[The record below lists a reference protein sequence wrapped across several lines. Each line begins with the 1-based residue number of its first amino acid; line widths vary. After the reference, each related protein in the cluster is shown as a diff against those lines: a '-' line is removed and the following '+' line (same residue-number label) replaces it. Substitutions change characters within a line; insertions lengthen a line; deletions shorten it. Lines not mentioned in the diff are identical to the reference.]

1 MFKFVSVPAG
11 LLACLISTTA
21 VAGPQ
26 VGLRDGKIEG
36 VTENGVSRYLGIPYA
51 LPPVGPLRWRAPQS
65 PAPWSG
71 LLEARSFGPDCVQ
84 MDMESPPG
92 PGFVNPESEDC
103 LYLNVWAPE
112 NATGQK
118 LPVMVWIYGGAFIMG
133 ASSYP
138 SYDGTAFAK
147 QDVIVVSLNY
157 RVGRFGF
164 FAHPALKADGEAV
177 GNYGLMDQ
185 IKALE
190 WVRTNIA
197 AFGGDPGNV
206 TIFGE
211 SAGASSVNFLMASPE
226 ARGLFHK
233 AIAQSGGSNGFV
245 KPLNKAEADG
255 KAWGDKKG
263 ALTAEALRHLP
274 AATVLDAPVLL
285 PESVIADGQVVLE
298 STPDAYKNGHIVD
311 VPYLVGA
318 NDYEESLIRWLPG
331 AEKKLIESLGATGE
345 GVVKLYM
352 ADGTP
357 REVAEKRIWGEYAM
371 TLPARWRA
379 EQTAKTNGKVWLYRF
394 SYVPESLRTTT
405 PGAGHEN
412 EIEMVFD
419 IRQSR
424 TARHEWTPSD
434 LNMASSMNRYW
445 VNFAKT
451 GNPNGEGLTTWPAY
465 TVKSR
470 TLMHFDNSGIEPVS
484 DFAKARL
491 DALEAATAK

>member
-1 MFKFVSVPAG
+1 MFKRVGVPLY
-11 LLACLISTTA
+11 LLMASSAL
-21 VAGPQ
+21 AGP
-26 VGLRDGKIEG
+26 VVTTSAGRIEG
-36 VTENGVSRYLGIPYA
+36 TSENGVSRYLGIPFA
-51 LPPVGPLRWRAPQS
+51 TPPVGDLRWRAPQ
-65 PAPWSG
+65 PVKPWSG

-84 MDMESPPG
+84 MDMENPPG

-112 NATGQK
+112 NTSGRK
-118 LPVMVWIYGGAFIMG
+118 RPVMVWIYGGAFIMG
-133 ASSYP
+133 AASYP
-138 SYDGTAFAK
+138 SYDGTAFAR
-147 QDVIVVSLNY
+147 QDVVMVSLNY

-164 FAHPALKADGEAV
+164 FAHPELKGEGEDV

-190 WVRTNIA
+190 WVRDNIA
-197 AFGGDPGNV
+197 AFGGDPANV

-211 SAGASSVNFLMASPE
+211 SAGASSVNFLMASPK

-233 AIAQSGGSNGFV
+233 AIAQSGGTNGFV
-245 KPLNKAEADG
+245 KPLDKARADG

-263 ALTAEALRHLP
+263 ATTLAALRALP
-274 AATVLDAPVLL
+274 AAAVLDAPVLV
-285 PESVIADGQVVLE
+285 PESVIADGQIVRE
-298 STPDAYKNGHIVD
+298 STPEAYKAGHVADI
-311 VPYLVGA
+311 PYLVGA

-331 AEKKLIESLGATGE
+331 AEKKLIESLGTKGE

-352 ADGTP
+352 ADGTA
-357 REVAEKRIWGEYAM
+357 REIAEKRLWGEYAM

-379 EQTAKTNGKVWLYRF
+379 EQTAQNKGKVWLYRF
-394 SYVPESLRTTT
+394 SYVPETLRAKM

-424 TARHEWTPSD
+424 TQRHVWTAADLTMART
-434 LNMASSMNRYW
+434 MNRYW
-445 VNFAKT
+445 ANFAKT
-451 GNPNGEGLTTWPAY
+451 GDPNGDGLKNWPRY

-470 TLMHFDNSGIEPVS
+470 ALMHFAKDGIAPAI
-484 DFAKARL
+484 DFEKARL
-491 DALEAATAK
+491 DALEAATVK